1 VFGTSRKP
9 TRIFELAEAAQKSW
23 RLRGYNQLPK
33 VIQGVKFTHGME
45 VVRLQAQTAARLTP
59 SVTKI
64 RR

>member
-1 VFGTSRKP
+1 
-9 TRIFELAEAAQKSW
+9 
-23 RLRGYNQLPK
+23 
-33 VIQGVKFTHGME
+33 VKFTHGIE